1 MTTPDPQSFEY
12 ARLFVDQCEK
22 RARALFAETGR
33 VDAVTFILARRHPDT
48 RAPFPRPTFLLI
60 SLGALMGGFGKDIAN
75 EVLRQMCEKTEAL
88 AIVNVAEAWSAVHE
102 KVNGVY
108 DASTPPSEAENR
120 EKIVFISLEHVSG
133 TNSWAIPVV
142 HVEGD
147 PPTLGEPRE
156 TGTLDL
162 GRMTGLLKK
171 EMAEA

>member
-33 VDAVTFILARRHPDT
+33 VDAVTFVLARRHPDT

-75 EVLRQMCEKTEAL
+75 DVLRQMCEKTEAL
-88 AIVNVAEAWSAVHE
+88 AIVNVAEAWSAEYEEVG
-102 KVNGVY
+102 NFT
-108 DASTPPSEAENR
+108 DLSTPPSEAENR
-120 EKIVFISLEHVSG
+120 EEIVFISLEHVVGSMG
-133 TNSWAIPVV
+133 WAIPVV
-142 HVEGD
+142 RAEGA
-147 PPTLGEPRE
+147 PPKLGELRE

-162 GRMTGLLKK
+162 GRMTGFLKK
-171 EMAEA
+171 ERVEA